1 MRTVAGLLLGSAVAV
16 LAGPA
21 TASSAFA
28 AIDVSFRQPERY
40 TDANLRGGYG
50 EKARAPAVDG
60 LRQAFEQLAARYVR
74 PEQTLSVTV
83 VDLDLAG
90 QFEWWHR
97 NAYDLRFLRDATPP
111 RIKLRYV
118 LRQGDAVLAE
128 ADETLTDV
136 NYLSRAGIRA
146 LADPLRYEKAML
158 EDWFRR
164 RFS

>member
-1 MRTVAGLLLGSAVAV
+1 MRAAAGLLLGTAVAA

-21 TASSAFA
+21 AA
-28 AIDVSFRQPERY
+28 AIDIAYQQPERY

-50 EKARAPAVDG
+50 EKARAPALEG
-60 LRQAFEQLAARYVR
+60 LRQAFEQFAARYVGPDR
-74 PEQTLSVTV
+74 TLSVTV

-90 QFEWWHR
+90 QLEWWHR
-97 NAYDLRFLRDATPP
+97 NAYDVRFLRDVTPP
-111 RIKLRYV
+111 RIKLHYV

-136 NYLSRAGIRA
+136 NYLGRLDIRRRD
-146 LADPLRYEKAML
+146 DPLRYEKAML

-164 RFS
+164 KFG